1 MCVYVV
7 VGMYIKVKNSFVELQ
22 CLSIYLSVC
31 LSIYL
36 SIYLSV
42 CLSVYLSV
50 CLSIYLSIYLYIIIY
65 LSIYLS
71 VCLSI
76 FLSFVLSFFL
86 IYLSI
91 HPKIPKRRN
100 NARLPSKIQVDRSK
114 TQQFRRTSL
123 QKRKL
128 TAPKRRKSA
137 RLVNFS
143 CWKHLEKISN
153 SARLP
158 SKLKCRADGL
168 VPIGFA
174 IFPSHL
180 SNTAPAT
187 KKWS

>member
-1 MCVYVV
+1 MRQRIYLRILYTTNRYVIVVGVCWCYIYICVYVV
-7 VGMYIKVKNSFVELQ
+7 VGMYIKVKNSFAELQ

-36 SIYLSV
+36 F
-42 CLSVYLSV
+42 
-50 CLSIYLSIYLYIIIY
+50 
-65 LSIYLS
+65 IYLS

-76 FLSFVLSFFL
+76 FLSFVLSFVFSFFL

-91 HPKIPKRRN
+91 HPKRRN

-137 RLVNFS
+137 RLLYFS
-143 CWKHLEKISN
+143 C
-153 SARLP
+153 
-158 SKLKCRADGL
+158 
-168 VPIGFA
+168 
-174 IFPSHL
+174 
-180 SNTAPAT
+180 
-187 KKWS
+187 